1 MQQIKSSSNFSSQIF
16 LLKMTSYQQSDAFY
30 WIKKREIEKTEKQ
43 ITFCKSCENWLVSLT
58 LSKRPVSGKGQ
69 IP

>member
-16 LLKMTSYQQSDAFY
+16 LLKKTSYQQSDGFY
-30 WIKKREIEKTEKQ
+30 WIKKRETEKTEKQ
-43 ITFCKSCENWLVSLT
+43 TTFCKSCENRLVSLT
-58 LSKRPVSGKGQ
+58 LSTRTVSGKGH